1 MQLSPEDT
9 TLFFKLMP
17 ALQVFA
23 NRQLQAL
30 KKLDTVEQ
38 YQTISNEQRV
48 KLRNAVYKSPE
59 VIDTFVQENSFGFST
74 EELEIVSG
82 WKNFI
87 AGNFYIERI
96 LKKYAIFIGENNK
109 VYGVLALTEPFR
121 HVLGG
126 MPLPF
131 YLKTVLLSFKSKI
144 IYDGLIEGYNIYFG
158 GGVSTSMSNLYQAA
172 KLQGKIIESLDP
184 NWQPPEPKVVIRKNW
199 KPLLDELSEKASK
212 LRAGGGDGVVMS
224 PAFSLIRASLEF
236 AQAAVEKPNNL
247 DALDKPMQKLQHA
260 FEKLQDVVYFS
271 DFKF

>member
-1 MQLSPEDT
+1 MQLSSEDAA
-9 TLFFKLMP
+9 LFFKLMP

-23 NRQLQAL
+23 NQQLQIM
-30 KKLDTVEQ
+30 KKLDIER
-38 YQTISNEQRV
+38 YKTISNEQRV
-48 KLRNAVYKSPE
+48 KLRNAVYQNPE
-59 VIDTFVQENSFGFST
+59 VIDRFVQENPIGVLP

-87 AGNFYIERI
+87 AGDFYIERI
-96 LKKYAIFIGENNK
+96 LKKYAIFIGGSNK

-121 HVLGG
+121 QVLGG

-131 YLKTVLLSFKSKI
+131 YLKTVLLPFKGKI
-144 IYDGLIEGYNIYFG
+144 IYDGLIEGYNLYFG
-158 GGVSTSMSNLYQAA
+158 GGIAASMSNLYQAA

-184 NWQPPEPKVVIRKNW
+184 AWQPPEPKIVAQKNW
-199 KPLLDELSEKASK
+199 RPLLDELGEKASK

-236 AQAAVEKPNNL
+236 AQAAFENPDDL
-247 DALDKPMQKLQHA
+247 TALDKPMQKLQRA
-260 FEKLQDVVYFS
+260 FEKLQDTVYFS

>member
-1 MQLSPEDT
+1 MQLSPEDAA
-9 TLFFKLMP
+9 LFFKLMP

-23 NRQLQAL
+23 NQQLQVI
-30 KKLDTVEQ
+30 KKLEDVEQ
-38 YQTISNEQRV
+38 YKNISNEQRV
-48 KLRNAVYKSPE
+48 KLRNAVYKEPE
-59 VIDTFVQENSFGFST
+59 VITQFVHKNPFGFSS
-74 EELEIVSG
+74 EELEIVLN

-87 AGNFYIERI
+87 AGDFYIERI
-96 LKKYAIFIGENNK
+96 LKKYAIFIGDNK

-131 YLKTVLLSFKSKI
+131 YLKTVLLPFKGKI

-184 NWQPPEPKVVIRKNW
+184 NWQPLEPKIVVQKNW

-236 AQAAVEKPNNL
+236 AQAVVENPNNL
-247 DALDKPMQKLQHA
+247 DAVDKPMQKLQRA
-260 FEKLQDVVYFS
+260 FEKLQDTVYFS